1 MNYYKMSKNTEL
13 DEIILQIQT
22 LNTEIRNIETEKL
35 EANELICSE
44 MDILILDCQIQDLE
58 TRLEEEKKRYND
70 LMELIDFQSSCNHEF
85 VEDLIDID
93 PDRSK
98 TIKYCVHCF
107 FTCEN

>member
-1 MNYYKMSKNTEL
+1 MSKNTEL

-35 EANELICSE
+35 EANEMVCSE

-70 LMELIDFQSSCNHEF
+70 LRELLDFQSSCNHEF

-107 FTCEN
+107 FTFEN

>member
-1 MNYYKMSKNTEL
+1 MSKNTEL

-35 EANELICSE
+35 EANEMVCSE

-70 LMELIDFQSSCNHEF
+70 LRELLDFQSNCNHEF
-85 VEDLIDID
+85 VDDLIDID

-98 TIKYCVHCF
+98 TIKYCMHCF
-107 FTCEN
+107 FTFEN